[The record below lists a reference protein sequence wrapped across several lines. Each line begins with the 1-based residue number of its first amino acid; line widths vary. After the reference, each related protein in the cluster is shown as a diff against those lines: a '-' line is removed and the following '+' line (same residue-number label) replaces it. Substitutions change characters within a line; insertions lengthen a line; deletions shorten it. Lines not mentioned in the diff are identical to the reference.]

1 VIMHGPMYIKKNT
14 VFLIVYSCLSNLCTD
29 VINIEYISDK
39 RDVLLS
45 NQITCLLII
54 NRSEMAHPQKDDH
67 ANVPFQDPG
76 RLFGSVLRE

>member
-1 VIMHGPMYIKKNT
+1 M
-14 VFLIVYSCLSNLCTD
+14 CTD
-29 VINIEYISDK
+29 VINIEHIPGK
-39 RDVLLS
+39 RDTLFS

-76 RLFGSVLRE
+76 RLCGSVLREKQDSDQQVAEGGRIQWF